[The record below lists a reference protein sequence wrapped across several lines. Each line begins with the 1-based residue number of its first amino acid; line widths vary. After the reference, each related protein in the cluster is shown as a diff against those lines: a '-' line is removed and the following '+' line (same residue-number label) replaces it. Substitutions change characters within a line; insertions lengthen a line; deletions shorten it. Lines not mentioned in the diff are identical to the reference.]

1 MLDLI
6 AFDADDTLWQN
17 EDLYASAQEKFA
29 GLLAPYGDAQTIA
42 DRLSETETR
51 NLEHYGYGIK
61 AFTLSMLE
69 TALQVS
75 AGRIPGRD
83 LQVILGLGREMLTA
97 DVRLL
102 DHAAPTVAALSAS
115 HVLMMITKGDLR
127 DQESKVARSGL
138 GRYFKY
144 IEVVSD
150 KTRDSYA
157 AILAK
162 YRVTASRFLMVGN
175 SLRSDVLPVVA
186 LGGLAVY
193 IPYHITWEHENIS
206 SGSAEQGAYFELE
219 HIGLLPALVE
229 SLSLKPG

>member
-1 MLDLI
+1 MLELI

-42 DRLSETETR
+42 DRLSQTETR

-75 AGRIPGRD
+75 EGRIPGRD
-83 LQVILGLGREMLTA
+83 LQVIMSLGREMLTA
-97 DVRLL
+97 DVQLL

-150 KTRDSYA
+150 KTPGSYA

-186 LGGLAVY
+186 LGGLAVH
-193 IPYHITWEHENIS
+193 IPYHITWEHENVS
-206 SGSAEQGAYFELE
+206 SGPAEQGAYFELE